1 MFEERGAT
9 LSDPEA
15 MEWVDKNLQR
25 GVSDGIRTIFLM
37 LL

>member
-9 LSDPEA
+9 LSDSEA
-15 MEWVDKNLQR
+15 MEWVDKDLQR
-25 GVSDGIRTIFLM
+25 GVSDGIRMIYLM